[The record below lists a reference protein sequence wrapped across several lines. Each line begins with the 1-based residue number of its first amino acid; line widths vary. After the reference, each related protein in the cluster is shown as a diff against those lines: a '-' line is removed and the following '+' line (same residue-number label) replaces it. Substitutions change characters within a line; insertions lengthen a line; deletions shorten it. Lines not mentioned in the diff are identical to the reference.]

1 MDIQTLSKQKK
12 EVSEKVPDYLVY
24 EVVRGKPIYY
34 KGYKDVLNK
43 TKTFEEIKMESTL
56 QSFLKTYL
64 SHLLIVSLSGR
75 NMVVLAG
82 ELGLNL
88 PDSSK
93 RVADLSI
100 FKKENLVIH
109 GHFSDLPP
117 EVILEID
124 VHADTEK
131 TTEMDYVL
139 EKIQDYLDFGVK
151 KVIWIFTKNRKVM
164 VATKEEPWLTHSWS
178 MDIEVWEEVKLS
190 LQELVA
196 QFQNK

>member
-1 MDIQTLSKQKK
+1 MTISLSSIEISFK
-12 EVSEKVPDYLVY
+12 SSF
-24 EVVRGKPIYY
+24 I
-34 KGYKDVLNK
+34 YKDA
-43 TKTFEEIKMESTL
+43 
-56 QSFLKTYL
+56 FLTMHIY
-64 SHLLIVSLSGR
+64 
-75 NMVVLAG
+75 N
-82 ELGLNL
+82 
-88 PDSSK
+88 
-93 RVADLSI
+93 SI